1 MTETTAE
8 KVKSTAK
15 AASAAAAAKTVE
27 AKNHFETASAILAD
41 LARTNYEEALET
53 TRAVAKT
60 KSPRDAFELQ
70 NELIRETFK
79 RNVEAAKELNEI
91 SLAAARETFA
101 PFTAKVT
108 EFFDK
113 MKAH

>member
-8 KVKSTAK
+8 EVKGAAKKATK
-15 AASAAAAAKTVE
+15 AAASKATE

-41 LARTNYEEALET
+41 LARTNYEEVLET

-79 RNVEAAKELNEI
+79 RNLEAAKELNEL
-91 SLAAARETFA
+91 SLAAAREAFA
-101 PFTAKVT
+101 PYTAKVT

-113 MKAH
+113 IKVH